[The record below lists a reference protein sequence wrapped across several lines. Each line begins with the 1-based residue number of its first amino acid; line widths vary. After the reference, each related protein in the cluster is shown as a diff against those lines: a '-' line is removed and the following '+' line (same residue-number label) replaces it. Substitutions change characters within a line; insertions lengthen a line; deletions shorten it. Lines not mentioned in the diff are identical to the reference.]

1 MAVMKNTRN
10 HFGSVVPVVAV
21 LLAVGASSPLAQ
33 QEVLVSANVA
43 EVGKGYRTS
52 ELRGRAVWNDRNER
66 IGTIPEVVIGRNDIP
81 FAVLEVG
88 SFLDL
93 LDVHLVAVPFKALN
107 IDDVSH
113 KIVLPGAT
121 RRALKNFPEFRF
133 HR

>member
-1 MAVMKNTRN
+1 MKNRRY
-10 HFGSVVPVVAV
+10 FSSYIIPAVAV
-21 LLAVGASSPLAQ
+21 LLTVGASCPFAQ

-66 IGTIPEVVIGRNDIP
+66 IGTIPEVVIGRDDIP
-81 FAVLEVG
+81 FAILEIG